1 VQGDEGKRTA
11 IVGMSLRA
19 PGGITGVD
27 AYWEAVRNGS
37 NLVTELPAER
47 RAVFGAEWDG
57 MVTRGGYLSG
67 AFDFD
72 ARFFGVSPR
81 EARVVDPQQRLL
93 LEVVWEAFEDAAI
106 PPVDVAQT
114 AGVFVGITGQDY
126 RRWFIGEPSAHW
138 TAGNGHSFA
147 AGRISHTLGLQGP
160 TFAIDTACSSSLV
173 ALHTACR
180 SLTAG
185 DCDIAVAAGV
195 NLILAPWTTLAL
207 DKTGALSPDGM
218 SRPFD
223 AKANGF
229 VRGEGCGA
237 LVLKRLADAVRDDDR
252 IIAVV
257 DGSAINHDG
266 HSSTFAAPNAKAQT
280 RLISSVLASLGL
292 SATDIGYHE
301 AHGTGTQLGDRIELE
316 AIKTALAGGRR
327 LCVGS
332 VKACVGHTEAA
343 AGVLSLIK
351 AALCLHHRR
360 IPRQPNFD
368 ELTPGVDLAG
378 TGITIA
384 GQEEPWPSDAG
395 DRASVSSYGMSGT
408 NGYVVLSSSPEA
420 DARPSPSVSGFTVSA
435 RTAGAL
441 RELAGRYAAHLAETD
456 SVGYPAFA
464 YTASH
469 GRTRHEHTAWVGADR
484 ADTAIPALHA
494 LAACAQ
500 HPAVTVLDSAQPP
513 PRPAAAVQRAVA
525 TLPTYPWQHSSYA
538 VRPIGSTD

>member
-1 VQGDEGKRTA
+1 
-11 IVGMSLRA
+11 MSLRA
-19 PGGITGVD
+19 PGGMTD
-27 AYWEAVRNGS
+27 ADTYWAAVRNGRD
-37 NLVTELPAER
+37 LVTELPAER

-72 ARFFGVSPR
+72 AGFFAVSPR

-106 PPVDVAQT
+106 PPQSVAPA

-126 RRWFIGEPSAHW
+126 RRWFTGVPSAHW

-173 ALHTACR
+173 AIHTACR
-180 SLTAG
+180 SLTAR

-195 NLILAPWTTLAL
+195 NLILTPWTTLAL
-207 DKTGALSPDGM
+207 EKTGALSLDGI

-237 LVLKRLADAVRDDDR
+237 LILKRLADAVRDDDR
-252 IIAVV
+252 VIAVV

-266 HSSTFAAPNAKAQT
+266 HSSTFAAPNPDAQA
-280 RLISSVLASLGL
+280 RLISSVLTSLGL
-292 SATDIGYHE
+292 SGTDIGYHE

-316 AIKTALAGGRR
+316 ALKTALAGGRR
-327 LCVGS
+327 LYVGS
-332 VKACVGHTEAA
+332 VKACIGHTEAA
-343 AGVLSLIK
+343 AGVLSVIK
-351 AALCLHHRR
+351 AALCLRHRH

-368 ELTPGVDLAG
+368 ELNPGVDLAG
-378 TGITIA
+378 TGITITA
-384 GQEEPWPSDAG
+384 QEKPWGSDAG

-408 NGYVVLSSSPEA
+408 NAYVVLSSPPRVA
-420 DARPSPSVSGFTVSA
+420 VRPAQPVSGFAVSA
-435 RTAGAL
+435 RTSSAL
-441 RELAGRYAAHLAETD
+441 RELAGRYAAYLTETGPA
-456 SVGYPAFA
+456 GYPAFA

-469 GRTRHEHTAWVGADR
+469 GRTRHEHTAWVGADVV
-484 ADTAIPALHA
+484 DTAIPALHA
-494 LAACAQ
+494 LAAGAR
-500 HPAVTVLDSAQPP
+500 HPAVEVLEPAQPLP
-513 PRPAAAVQRAVA
+513 LPSAAMRRMVA
-525 TLPTYPWQHSSYA
+525 TLPAYPWQHSSYA
-538 VRPIGSTD
+538 VRSIDAG